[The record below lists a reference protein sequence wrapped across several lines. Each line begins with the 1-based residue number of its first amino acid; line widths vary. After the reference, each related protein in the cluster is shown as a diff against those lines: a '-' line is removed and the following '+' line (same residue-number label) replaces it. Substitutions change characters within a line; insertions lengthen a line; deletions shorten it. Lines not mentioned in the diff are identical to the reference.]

1 MANCFLDLT
10 DFWGNQQEFV
20 QTAYSVTLN
29 NRDTVKTFLE
39 EIDVVGGITKLK
51 YLLIPKADL
60 LPSMKVVP
68 FSFYPNTKDSSVVTI
83 DSFLQSVLEWSGQ
96 SYLNDWDFRPI
107 QSVEFGTVYTRQDP
121 NTTGYDANGRINLGS
136 VNGDPCKRGYYGF
149 VAEEVGNTYS
159 NFEVCY
165 ISKLNKT
172 FVQTAKQTEALGIG
186 TARKVGER
194 NEVRI
199 KGERGPIIISNDI
212 SRRSNAGVSIV
223 DDPIA
228 CPPPDPG
235 VFFAT
240 DIDFGELESGTIDT
254 QNVLLY
260 NRTSPTPPNS
270 GELVLLDITPKEH
283 PNFRI
288 LDFNYGTPFSQLTKS
303 PLDLPLNPLT
313 MPADANM
320 PFSYGVEYD
329 PKGELGVVHQME
341 ITYLV
346 ETKTTKS
353 QLVTQEKI
361 TTTLRGIGY
370 NVSVTCSDANWGQVD
385 VFNLDNKKDV
395 VIQNVG
401 TKDVYLYDYK
411 LKQSGNY
418 FLVST
423 NLSISKQKPLKLAP
437 NESYTIVLNY
447 NPNGVIGIE
456 HTAQLQFSFA
466 YDHPKLGAMMGEV
479 RGKKTISYLRGIGY
493 SDPIDDVIDD
503 VTGVV
508 TGDDNGVF
516 VTKVLSNILDKSVT
530 VQKNRTFP
538 LWTCVG
544 DRLYELY
551 TGSTSEKMDKYYL
564 PVYNKPE
571 GQHGSYH
578 QFDISYGHVNGS
590 GSSYYDDNNLVQLY
604 PSKAMYRKYLVE
616 CYGHISGSY
625 NIPQKFIFRNGVES
639 DSVYFIQLDRDD
651 YRDML
656 DPGNFEISLVPLSSS
671 ANQLYNTG
679 SNYFVDPS
687 SSVVYKL
694 IDNSLDTKQDRT
706 DRSGLETFYY
716 IVSGSIELGIYGE
729 PTDNVW
735 GMVFPKM
742 GLIVL
747 DGNVLDA
754 SCSFNTVTAS
764 IDGDNINKLFLS
776 LSGSLSSSPARPV
789 SQSMFARSAEKALIQ
804 TYFCRANPDEF
815 NYSTNP
821 TYVSGSLNSI
831 KYSYFI
837 KEPKTYIT
845 SIGLY
850 NRKNELL
857 AIGKF
862 RRPILKTDKTQ
873 YVFQVR
879 VRIM

>member
-39 EIDVVGGITKLK
+39 EIDIVGGPK

-68 FSFYPNTKDSSVVTI
+68 FSFYPDTKDSSVVTI
-83 DSFLQSVLEWSGQ
+83 DSFLQSILKWSGQ

-121 NTTGYDANGRINLGS
+121 NTTGYDANGRINLGL
-136 VNGDPCKRGYYGF
+136 VNGDPCKRGYFGF

-172 FVQTAKQTEALGIG
+172 FVQTAKQTEAFGIG

-235 VFFAT
+235 IFFAT
-240 DIDFGELESGTIDT
+240 DIDFGELESGTIDK
-254 QNVLLY
+254 QNVFLY
-260 NRTSPTPPNS
+260 NRTTPTPPNS

-313 MPADANM
+313 MPADPNT

-346 ETKTTKS
+346 ETKTSKPEP
-353 QLVTQEKI
+353 VKQEKI
-361 TTTLRGIGY
+361 TTTLTAMGY
-370 NVSVTCSDANWGQVD
+370 KVEVTCSDANWGQVD
-385 VFNLDNKKDV
+385 ITNLDNRKDV
-395 VIQNVG
+395 VIQNTG
-401 TKDVYLYDYK
+401 TKDIFLYDYV
-411 LKQSGNY
+411 LSSNTPSH
-418 FLVST
+418 FRVLTPLTVSRQ
-423 NLSISKQKPLKLAP
+423 NPLKLQP
-437 NESYTIVLNY
+437 NESYVLSLNY
-447 NPNGVIGIE
+447 NPNGVIGVE
-456 HTAQLQFSFA
+456 HKGQIKFSFT
-466 YDHPKLGAMMGEV
+466 YDHPKLGALNGEV
-479 RGKKTISYLRGIGY
+479 KGTKLISYLSGVGY

-503 VTGVV
+503 VTGVI
-508 TGDDNGVF
+508 TEDDNDVF
-516 VTKVLSNILDKSVT
+516 VTKVLSVILDKSIIT
-530 VQKNRTFP
+530 QKNRTFP
-538 LWTCVG
+538 LWNCVG
-544 DRLYELY
+544 DRLFEIY
-551 TGSTSEKMDKYYL
+551 TGSNGQKMDKYYL
-564 PVYNKPE
+564 PVYNKPV
-571 GQHGSYH
+571 GQSGSHH

-590 GSSYYDDNNLVQLY
+590 GSSYFDNNNLIQLQ
-604 PSKAMYRKYLVE
+604 PSKAMYRKYLLE
-616 CYGHISGSY
+616 CYGNISGST
-625 NIPQKFIFRNGVES
+625 NIPKKFNFRNNVES
-639 DSVYFIQLDRDD
+639 DSVYFIQLNRDD

-656 DPGNFEISLVPLSSS
+656 DPGNFEISLVPLTPNP
-671 ANQLYNTG
+671 NQLYNTG
-679 SNYFVDPS
+679 SNFYVNTGS
-687 SSVVYKL
+687 NVIYKL
-694 IDNSLDTKQDRT
+694 IDNSSDTKQDKT

-716 IVSGSIELGIYGE
+716 IVSGSIQQGIYGSPDE
-729 PTDNVW
+729 NVW

-747 DGNVLDA
+747 DGNVLDQ

-776 LSGSLSSSPARPV
+776 LSGSLTISAGRPV
-789 SQSMFARSAEKALIQ
+789 SESMFARSAEKAVIQ

-815 NYSTNP
+815 NYSNNP
-821 TYVSGSLNSI
+821 TFVTGSFNNI
-831 KYSYFI
+831 KYQYFI

-850 NRKNELL
+850 NRKNELV
-857 AIGKF
+857 AVGKLKK
-862 RRPILKTDKTQ
+862 PLLKTDKTQ

-879 VRIM
+879 VRIT